1 MPSHVFI
8 AGEAGV
14 EKTHLIIV
22 LLLQMIQSTPTHK
35 L

>member
-8 AGEAGV
+8 TGEAGV
-14 EKTHLIIV
+14 EKTTLIIV
-22 LLLQMIQSTPTHK
+22 LLLQMIQSTPTYK

>member
-8 AGEAGV
+8 TGEAGV
-14 EKTHLIIV
+14 EKPHLIIV
-22 LLLQMIQSTPTHK
+22 LLLQVIQSTPTYK